1 MQRPGS
7 TIFGSKLV
15 KGSLL
20 FNMTTSFR
28 MVDSPACFIRQLSIT
43 LEAQHCKVNRV
54 WYMAHVLVQVC
65 HDISVTN
72 IYLTSMMDGCKD
84 VVIIIFFFQ
93 MFDMKDIGYIKFQAQ
108 NI

>member
-1 MQRPGS
+1 
-7 TIFGSKLV
+7 
-15 KGSLL
+15 
-20 FNMTTSFR
+20 
-28 MVDSPACFIRQLSIT
+28 
-43 LEAQHCKVNRV
+43 
-54 WYMAHVLVQVC
+54 MAHVLVQVC